1 MGAGG
6 GLTMGLAQSVL
17 AAEGVRAG
25 RGGGWAFLA
34 LAGPAVNASSGAGEL
49 LCSSLKTNDSDG
61 LQSDAGDLRAAQV
74 GLGRGSAG
82 P

>member
-25 RGGGWAFLA
+25 RGGGWALLA
-34 LAGPAVNASSGAGEL
+34 LAGPCWSAMRLGLMPVAIASLEL
-49 LCSSLKTNDSDG
+49 TW
-61 LQSDAGDLRAAQV
+61 
-74 GLGRGSAG
+74 LGQR
-82 P
+82 